1 MIYIGHIF
9 FLFDKYKKRLKIT
22 VNIWFVRT
30 RSLWNV
36 WSCHFLFSQT
46 NIPFLL
52 NVLQHEQFLSGVVDT
67 YFIDENP
74 QLFKFYPTQNRAQKL
89 LYYLAQVMVNGPQTP
104 LATDLQPSDVVPS
117 VPQLPF
123 GKAWW
128 TVWNIFSPLQIYP
141 YLLKIN
147 N

>member
-1 MIYIGHIF
+1 MYG
-9 FLFDKYKKRLKIT
+9 
-22 VNIWFVRT
+22 

-123 GKAWW
+123 GKAC
-128 TVWNIFSPLQIYP
+128 
-141 YLLKIN
+141 
-147 N
+147 